1 MKVVDWA
8 EAVARWIAA
17 GRPTRSEAEVQAIF
31 RTFCSFCYLYDKRHR
46 ACRQCGCWVKSEGV
60 AVFNKIAMM
69 TEHCPVE
76 KW

>member
-31 RTFCSFCYLYDKRHR
+31 RTFCAFATSTINDTGR
-46 ACRQCGCWVKSEGV
+46 ADNAGAG
-60 AVFNKIAMM
+60 
-69 TEHCPVE
+69 
-76 KW
+76 